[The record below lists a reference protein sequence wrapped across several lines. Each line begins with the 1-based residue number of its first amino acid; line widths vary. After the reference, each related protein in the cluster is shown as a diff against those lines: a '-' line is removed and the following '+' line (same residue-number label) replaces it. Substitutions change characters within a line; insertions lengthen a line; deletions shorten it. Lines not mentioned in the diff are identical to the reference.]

1 MGSLTFVWKSLFRRK
16 TRTILTMASL
26 VTAFLLF
33 VLLRSVSVVF
43 EMSVD
48 ITSAERLSTS
58 SKFSMIN
65 PLPKSHM
72 RRIEGVDGV
81 NRVTHMDWFGG
92 AYQDENNVLPT
103 FAIEPASYFEIYS
116 ELRIPPDQLAAFI
129 DTKTGMVAHRK
140 LAEQY
145 GWEIGDKI
153 SLMSNIYRFRDG
165 SIGWEFEFVGMYDS
179 DQPFGNAIL
188 IQYDYLN
195 EAKEGGETSLVGWY
209 GISIDDPLKA
219 PEIAHE
225 IDALFENSGDPTKTA
240 TEADMMRQWMAQIGD
255 ISLMVTGILSAVF
268 FTMVLLA
275 GNTMMQGMRER
286 MPEFGVMKTLGFTD
300 LRIFLFVLGESF
312 MLCGFSALLGIAL
325 GVGVVQM
332 VVNAI
337 GQQLPIL
344 LTSNTI
350 YFAVGVA
357 MGFAVLVGLV
367 PSVSAARL
375 QIVDALR
382 AR

>member
-72 RRIEGVDGV
+72 RRIEGVAGV